1 MNSKKAQ
8 GLSLQM
14 IVIAVIVL
22 VILAVIIVIFAQRM
36 GSFGDNVD
44 SKQNSL
50 CRSTIGRTC
59 AESCSALGR
68 ENMNPQGPPKIYS
81 IVQGNKG
88 QWIDCKNTEECCQI
102 H

>member
-1 MNSKKAQ
+1 MKKKAQ

-22 VILAVIIVIFAQRM
+22 VILAVIIVIFAGRM
-36 GSFGDNVD
+36 SSFGDDID

-50 CRSTIGRTC
+50 CRSKIGRTC
-59 AESCSALGR
+59 AENCVALGR
-68 ENMNPQGPPKIYS
+68 KNQDSTGPVKVYRA
-81 IVQGNKG
+81 VQGNKG
-88 QWIDCKNTEECCQI
+88 GWIDCKNTEECCQI